1 MSQTIE
7 NRIVEM
13 QFENKQ
19 FESGVQES
27 LSTLDKLKNALKFG
41 VYKKVDEPNLS
52 MALGSGDTTLLGLT
66 SAFAKIINGGKNID
80 TYIIDRVQDR
90 NGKTVYK
97 NDNRECENCS
107 NIEWIEN
114 SLLDI

>member
-27 LSTLDKLKNALKFG
+27 LSTLDKLKNALKCVAKNLGNFHFPRFFL
-41 VYKKVDEPNLS
+41 KVVTKYERMVSVTIIYYSTNTQPPKNQTILQGCILS
-52 MALGSGDTTLLGLT
+52 V
-66 SAFAKIINGGKNID
+66 SAP
-80 TYIIDRVQDR
+80 
-90 NGKTVYK
+90 
-97 NDNRECENCS
+97 
-107 NIEWIEN
+107 
-114 SLLDI
+114 